1 MNNTTIKKK
10 TIQFF
15 NNHNYF
21 TVLVKYDTSPFGE
34 GSPSFWQSRLVQAD
48 KERLNNPL
56 TYQHTQIK
64 NWQLQI
70 PEYKTHRFY
79 CSARRKD
86 IENQTNILPL
96 VKEQVLY
103 QWHNRKAIEK
113 YEKQVSNFNYL
124 IEEKYKPLLVELK
137 EQKKELKQKLKGGK
151 IDNIEYQRLYTPIR
165 KKIEKVEFKIWRKC
179 RNFRDRYFERSRLKE
194 IYRD

>member
-1 MNNTTIKKK
+1 MNNTIKKK

-21 TVLVKYDTSPFGE
+21 TVLVKYDTSLFSE
-34 GSPSFWQSRLVQAD
+34 GSASFWQSRLVQVD

-70 PEYKTHRFY
+70 PEYKTHRFH
-79 CSARRKD
+79 CSTRRKD
-86 IENQTNILPL
+86 IENQTNIFQL
-96 VKEQVLY
+96 VKEQVIY
-103 QWHNRKAIEK
+103 QWHNRKQIEK
-113 YEKQVSNFNYL
+113 YEKQVRNFNYL
-124 IEEKYKPLLVELK
+124 IEQRYEPLVVALK
-137 EQKKELKQKLKGGK
+137 EQKKELKQKLKAGE

-165 KKIEKVEFKIWRKC
+165 KEIDKIEFKIWRKC

>member
-1 MNNTTIKKK
+1 MNNTIKKK

-15 NNHNYF
+15 NNQNYF
-21 TVLVKYDTSPFGE
+21 TVLVKYDTSPFSE
-34 GSPSFWQSRLVQAD
+34 GSPSFWQSRLVQVD

-56 TYQHTQIK
+56 TYKHTQIQ

-70 PEYKTHRFY
+70 PQYKTHRFY
-79 CSARRKD
+79 CSANKNE

-96 VKEQVLY
+96 VKEQVVY

-124 IEEKYKPLLVELK
+124 IEEKYEPLIIELK
-137 EQKKELKQKLKGGK
+137 EQKRELKQKLKSGE
-151 IDNIEYQRLYTPIR
+151 IDNIEYQRLYTPLR
-165 KKIEKVEFKIWRKC
+165 KQIEKVEFKIWRKC
-179 RNFRDRYFERSRLKE
+179 RNYRGRYFDRGRLKD